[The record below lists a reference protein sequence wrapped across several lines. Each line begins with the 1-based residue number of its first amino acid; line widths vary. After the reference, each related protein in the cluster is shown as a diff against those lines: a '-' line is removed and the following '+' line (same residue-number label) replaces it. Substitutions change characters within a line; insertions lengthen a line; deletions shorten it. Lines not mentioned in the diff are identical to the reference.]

1 MKKKIEKYIKQL
13 EGLSGRRRQL
23 VDILVDTQETLEENL
38 NWGLEPTLS
47 QLGFTIEEAEEEFE
61 GEESEDDEDGGEE
74 EEDEEEEEEDD
85 K

>member
-1 MKKKIEKYIKQL
+1 MRR
-13 EGLSGRRRQL
+13 LSDRRENADRVSISECQTFW
-23 VDILVDTQETLEENL
+23 DHSDTFGTT
-38 NWGLEPTLS
+38 PTLS